1 MATISFALH
10 PTLKATARILVLTA
24 VAAPFSAF
32 PQPAPEAD
40 SGDALRTT
48 AEETLQ
54 TLPLAGADARDLIG
68 PQLAAALRYE
78 ENGVHDLA
86 IVVIEEALQIVR
98 SAYGLYSLEQAPL
111 LQRLIVNEEA
121 RGNVARAWGLEQELL
136 VLARRHPDDLRIVPV
151 LREVADRRML
161 ILRRYV
167 GGEFPPEIVLGCY
180 YSSGRRATGRNCRSG
195 SRSAV
200 VGNILAEARRHY
212 TDAIQ
217 IVLRQELDVAI
228 DELRELDMAL
238 VRTSYRYGHYLGSYE
253 IGRRSLVRLAATD
266 RMNSEPLL
274 TRVTSLL
281 GLIDWELLFVDGANR
296 KSRDARNEGVLERY
310 EEAHELLVQGGTPQA
325 SIDALFSP
333 PTPIVLPTFLPNPL
347 ASHETQA
354 SPRYI
359 DVAFVITRHG
369 ESDQIE
375 ILDSSMNATEAQ
387 KDELFRLIETS
398 RFRPR
403 ATDGQFADTSPV
415 VVRYHL
421 NE

>member
-10 PTLKATARILVLTA
+10 QTLKATARILVLTA

-40 SGDALRTT
+40 SEDALGTT
-48 AEETLQ
+48 AEETRETQ
-54 TLPLAGADARDLIG
+54 PLAGADSRDLVG
-68 PQLAAALRYE
+68 PQMAAALRYE
-78 ENGVHDLA
+78 ENEVHDLA

-98 SAYGLYSLEQAPL
+98 TAYGLYSLEQAPL

-121 RGNVARAWGLEQELL
+121 RGNVAEAWDLEQELL
-136 VLARRHPDDLRIVPV
+136 VLARRHPDDLRTVPV
-151 LREVADRRML
+151 MREIADRRMEVL
-161 ILRRYV
+161 GRYV
-167 GGEFPPEIVLGCY
+167 GGEFPPQIVLGCY
-180 YSSGRRATGRNCRSG
+180 YSSGRRATGRTCRSG
-195 SRSAV
+195 SRGTV
-200 VGNILAEARRHY
+200 VRNILVEARRHY

-217 IVLRQELDVAI
+217 LILRQGLDSI

-253 IGRRSLVRLAATD
+253 IGRRSLVRLAAID

-281 GLIDWELLFVDGANR
+281 DLIDWEFLFVSAANR
-296 KSRDARNEGVLERY
+296 KSRHARNEAMLRKY
-310 EEAHELLVQGGTPQA
+310 EQAHEQLEQGGTPQA

-333 PTPIVLPTFLPNPL
+333 ATPIVLPMFLPNPL
-347 ASHETQA
+347 ASYETQA

-369 ESDQIE
+369 ESDRIE
-375 ILDSSMNATEAQ
+375 ILDSTMNATEAQ
-387 KDELFRLIETS
+387 KDDLFRLIESS

-403 ATDGQFADTSPV
+403 ATDGQFADTSPM

-421 NE
+421 NR